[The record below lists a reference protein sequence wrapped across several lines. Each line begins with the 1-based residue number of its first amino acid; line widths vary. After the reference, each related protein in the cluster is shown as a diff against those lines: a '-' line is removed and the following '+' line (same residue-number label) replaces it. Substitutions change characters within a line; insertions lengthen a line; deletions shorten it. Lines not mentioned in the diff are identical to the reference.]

1 MELTDIIRSSIPA
14 KIQAT
19 GGHPAKRTFQAIRIE
34 LNRELEVLED
44 SLDGMIGLL
53 NDGGRICVITF
64 HSLEDRIV
72 KNIFRKN
79 ENPCTCPPDFP
90 VCVCGKMSKGQ
101 GDHQKADPPGGGGD
115 GGESQIA
122 KVQSCGFSNGRN
134 RKRGAA
140 CRMKEITMAA
150 MSTRQT
156 IRRSTTA
163 RNRAAMQS
171 RRMSVVDGNTAR
183 RLQEAPVYVPAPRR
197 PAVRRKVEEQPVQKA
212 KTLSASAQRNRER
225 AAGIGKGYVL
235 FLAGICMLILV
246 ICVHYLQLQTLITR
260 RMKEV
265 AALESELTQLKED
278 NDAYYSQVTSD
289 IDLSEIKKIAIGR
302 LGMKYPA
309 EDQIMTYE
317 TEGRS
322 YVRQFQDVPGAK

>member
-1 MELTDIIRSSIPA
+1 
-14 KIQAT
+14 
-19 GGHPAKRTFQAIRIE
+19 
-34 LNRELEVLED
+34 
-44 SLDGMIGLL
+44 
-53 NDGGRICVITF
+53 
-64 HSLEDRIV
+64 
-72 KNIFRKN
+72 
-79 ENPCTCPPDFP
+79 
-90 VCVCGKMSKGQ
+90 
-101 GDHQKADPPGGGGD
+101 
-115 GGESQIA
+115 
-122 KVQSCGFSNGRN
+122 
-134 RKRGAA
+134 
-140 CRMKEITMAA
+140 MAA

-197 PAVRRKVEEQPVQKA
+197 PAVRRKVDEQPGQKA